1 MLIHVAAG
9 AVVDPEG
16 RVLIAQRPPQAHQ
29 GGLWEFP
36 GGKLERSETP
46 EQALARELAEE
57 LGIKIA
63 ACRPLI
69 RVEHDYADR
78 RVLLD
83 VYRVDAYQGM
93 PVGREGQPL
102 AWLEP
107 WAMDPAQFPAADR
120 PIITALRLPSLYL
133 ITGPDP
139 TDPDDFLLRLG
150 LALETGI
157 KLVQLRA
164 HELPDAD
171 FSRLVRG
178 AYPLCRAVGAR
189 LLLNRD
195 PKAVADLPC
204 DGLHLSA
211 RRLRGLGERPDAP
224 SRLVGASCHDAEI
237 ATRGVLKPR
246 LCAAVTGETNRE
258 PSLGAGPRLER
269 VCDLGGVGAAARL
282 RTGRARTKRSGP
294 VLRARRPRDRGDQRP
309 MAKRRPRTS
318 SSGFRS
324 PELRGFLSTHLQ
336 LGWALRPPSVAR
348 RQPRNSDVLPP

>member
-83 VYRVDAYQGM
+83 VYRVDAYEGM

-139 TDPDDFLLRLG
+139 TDPDDFLRRLG

-164 HELPDAD
+164 HDLPDAD

-178 AYPLCRAVGAR
+178 AYPICRAVCAR

-195 PKAVADLPC
+195 PEAVTDLPC

-224 SRLVGASCHDAEI
+224 SRLVGASCHDAEELRLAESLSLDYALLSPVKPTASHPWAPALGWNGF
-237 ATRGVLKPR
+237 ATLVASAR
-246 LCAAVTGETNRE
+246 LPVYA
-258 PSLGAGPRLER
+258 
-269 VCDLGGVGAAARL
+269 LGGLGPNDQDRCFPHGGQGIAAISGLWPNAGRGRAAADS
-282 RTGRARTKRSGP
+282 GRRS
-294 VLRARRPRDRGDQRP
+294 
-309 MAKRRPRTS
+309 
-318 SSGFRS
+318 
-324 PELRGFLSTHLQ
+324 
-336 LGWALRPPSVAR
+336 
-348 RQPRNSDVLPP
+348 